1 MMRLRVSRQPVL
13 TPALGLV
20 VASVA
25 ALVPLHLAG
34 YSPGGFTWLVTAL
47 VAGFSLS
54 GSV

>member
-1 MMRLRVSRQPVL
+1 MRIRVSRQPVL
-13 TPALGLV
+13 TPALVLV

-25 ALVPLHLAG
+25 ALAPLHLSG
-34 YSPGGFTWLVTAL
+34 YRPGGFAWLAMAL

>member
-1 MMRLRVSRQPVL
+1 MKLRILRQPVL
-13 TPALGLV
+13 TPALVLV

-34 YSPGGFTWLVTAL
+34 HRPGGFTWLAMAL

>member
-1 MMRLRVSRQPVL
+1 MRLRVSGRPVL
-13 TPALGLV
+13 TPALLLV

-25 ALVPLHLAG
+25 TVVVLRLAG
-34 YSPGGFTWLVTAL
+34 HTPGGFTWMAVAL

>member
-1 MMRLRVSRQPVL
+1 MRLRAYGRPVL
-13 TPALGLV
+13 TPSLLLV

-25 ALVPLHLAG
+25 AAVMLRLAG
-34 YSPGGFTWLVTAL
+34 YQPGGFTWTAIAL